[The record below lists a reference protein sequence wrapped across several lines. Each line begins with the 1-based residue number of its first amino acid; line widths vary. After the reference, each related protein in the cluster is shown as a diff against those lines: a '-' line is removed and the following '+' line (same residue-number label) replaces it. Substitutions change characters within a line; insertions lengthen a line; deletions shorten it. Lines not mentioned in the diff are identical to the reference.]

1 MVIEAEKS
9 PDLPNKNWRP
19 QTASGMIQPK
29 AEVLGWQGFVQR
41 WMVSEPKDPRIRSS
55 DVWGQKKMDIPD
67 QEEMGSLFHLFV
79 LLEPSVGSIFHL
91 FVLLEPSV
99 DEMMPSQLGRAYL
112 LYLQAADSNVNLFL
126 KHPHRHSE
134 IVFYELPGHSSA
146 QASWHAKL
154 TTTLGNKNVYT
165 ACILDISRFS

>member
-19 QTASGMIQPK
+19 QKASGMIQPK
-29 AEVLGWQGFVQR
+29 AEVLGWQGFVQH

-67 QEEMGSLFHLFV
+67 QKEMGSLL
-79 LLEPSVGSIFHL
+79 FHL

-134 IVFYELPGHSSA
+134 IVFYQLPGHSSA
-146 QASWHAKL
+146 QASWHTKL

-165 ACILDISRFS
+165 ACILDINRFS